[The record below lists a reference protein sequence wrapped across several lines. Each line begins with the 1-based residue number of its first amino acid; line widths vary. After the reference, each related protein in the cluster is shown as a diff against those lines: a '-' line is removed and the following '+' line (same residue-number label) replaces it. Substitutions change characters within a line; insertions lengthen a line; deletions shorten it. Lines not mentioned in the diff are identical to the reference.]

1 MTAASTATYPGVL
14 VAKDV
19 RIRVRDGIELAADV
33 FRPDDGQAAPVI
45 MTLGPY
51 AKDVHFRDHPGGAA
65 VYPSMAEQGPL
76 MHWETVNPEWWVP
89 QGYAVVRVDARGT
102 GHSPGSRT
110 MLSRGEA
117 QDFYDC
123 IEWAGAQPW
132 STGRVAVMGIS
143 YFAINAWRVAALRPP
158 SLAAIVPWEGAVDS
172 YRDIQRHG
180 GMFSS
185 GFIGRWSDNLARE
198 QGEAARAVPLPPEEY
213 GPPYDSSNPDLAAIE
228 APLLSVGNWGGA
240 GLHLRGNIEGFRHA
254 GSVHKRLRVHCGDHM
269 SPFYALDGRL
279 EQLRFLEQWL
289 KDVDTGITREPPVK
303 LAIRRSR
310 DDHAWRYE
318 HEWPLARTRWTRLH
332 LDATGDLS
340 LRAGPSSVA
349 GSVSYEASPDV
360 TGDDAGAAVRFTTAP
375 FESETELTGPLALR
389 VWVSASASDADLF
402 VVVRNLGP
410 DGVEVTYQGAIP
422 TAQHVAAAYG
432 WLRLSHRAL
441 DEAASTPWQPVHTHV
456 DLAPVTPGEPLAV
469 DVEIWPTSVVLAPG
483 HRLVLEI
490 RAHDDPGIAPFH
502 HTHPGDRR
510 WGGAMT
516 VHTGPAH
523 ESYLVVPVIPAA
535 G

>member
-1 MTAASTATYPGVL
+1 
-14 VAKDV
+14 
-19 RIRVRDGIELAADV
+19 
-33 FRPDDGQAAPVI
+33 
-45 MTLGPY
+45 
-51 AKDVHFRDHPGGAA
+51 
-65 VYPSMAEQGPL
+65 
-76 MHWETVNPEWWVP
+76 
-89 QGYAVVRVDARGT
+89 
-102 GHSPGSRT
+102 
-110 MLSRGEA
+110 
-117 QDFYDC
+117 
-123 IEWAGAQPW
+123 
-132 STGRVAVMGIS
+132 
-143 YFAINAWRVAALRPP
+143 
-158 SLAAIVPWEGAVDS
+158 
-172 YRDIQRHG
+172 
-180 GMFSS
+180 
-185 GFIGRWSDNLARE
+185 
-198 QGEAARAVPLPPEEY
+198 
-213 GPPYDSSNPDLAAIE
+213 
-228 APLLSVGNWGGA
+228 
-240 GLHLRGNIEGFRHA
+240 
-254 GSVHKRLRVHCGDHM
+254 
-269 SPFYALDGRL
+269 
-279 EQLRFLEQWL
+279 L

-310 DDHAWRYE
+310 DDHTWRYE

-332 LDATGDLS
+332 LDAAGDLS
-340 LRAGPSSVA
+340 LRVGPSSVA

-410 DGVEVTYQGAIP
+410 DGEEVTYQGAIP

-456 DLAPVTPGEPLAV
+456 DLAPVTPGEPVAV